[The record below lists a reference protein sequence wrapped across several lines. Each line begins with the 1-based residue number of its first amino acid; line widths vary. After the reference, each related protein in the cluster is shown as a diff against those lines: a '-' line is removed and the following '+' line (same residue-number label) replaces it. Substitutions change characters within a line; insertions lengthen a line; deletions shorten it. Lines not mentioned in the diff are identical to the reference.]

1 MRLNIVLFKK
11 SPISEWLGL
20 LQAQR
25 QLMDLIRLAAS
36 PNAMIH
42 THNLIHFL
50 IQHCTNTISHVVFR
64 PL

>member
-1 MRLNIVLFKK
+1 MRLKNRPLV
-11 SPISEWLGL
+11 SGWGL

-42 THNLIHFL
+42 THNLIHW
-50 IQHCTNTISHVVFR
+50 
-64 PL
+64 